1 MNKKYINQIIRKLK
15 CSKKRREEIK
25 RQLLSE
31 MEESSQDAMQNLGN
45 PAEIA
50 AEFNES
56 FSEEEKKA
64 YKKEKWIKIA
74 VLILLIIIVAAGI
87 IWWMLPKQSWLKD
100 SKIFEEDKVAD
111 QAELVVEYFD
121 ADDYEALKAI
131 SDDNMKT
138 FFDTQD
144 LKSDKALIAENWGEQ
159 ESIGNVYML
168 EMTQR
173 GRKSAVVQMHVQYE
187 NVTVMY
193 TIFFNRDMELEGL
206 WMQ

>member
-1 MNKKYINQIIRKLK
+1 MNKKYINKIIRKLK

-31 MEESSQDAMQNLGN
+31 MEESSRDGMQNPEN

-50 AEFNES
+50 AAFNES
-56 FSEEEKKA
+56 FSEEEKKV

-74 VLILLIIIVAAGI
+74 ALILLIIIVAAGI
-87 IWWMLPKQSWLKD
+87 IWWMLPKQNWLKD
-100 SKIFEEDKVAD
+100 SKIFEEDKVAA

-121 ADDYEALKAI
+121 ADDYEALKVI

-144 LKSDKALIAENWGEQ
+144 LKSDKTLIAENWGEQ

>member
-121 ADDYEALKAI
+121 EDDYEALKAI

-187 NVTVMY
+187 NASVMY